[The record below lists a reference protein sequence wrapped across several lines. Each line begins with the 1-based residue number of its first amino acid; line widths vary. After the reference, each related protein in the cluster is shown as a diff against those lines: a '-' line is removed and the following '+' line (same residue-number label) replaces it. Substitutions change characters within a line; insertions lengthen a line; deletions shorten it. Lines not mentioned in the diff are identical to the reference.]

1 MAVRSIELILQYAF
15 GVHRIGIVIG
25 PKGRGSNMIALAAR
39 IKLDD
44 SMVVQKVVTPRADAP
59 GALAAI
65 AEGLRVETV
74 PYAGAVPYEARLA
87 EELADC
93 DWICLAGYM
102 KLLPASLLESHE
114 GRILNIHPAL
124 LPKFGGKGMYGMHVH
139 EAVLAAQEGESG
151 CTVHFVTAE
160 YDEGEIILQA
170 RCRVEIDDSPEELA
184 ARVLRLEHESYYRAL
199 KKVVNGAGS

>member
-1 MAVRSIELILQYAF
+1 MLLD
-15 GVHRIGIVIG
+15 VHQIGILIG
-25 PKGRGSNMIALAAR
+25 PKGRGSNMLALAAR

-44 SMVVQKVVTPRADAP
+44 SMVVQKVITPRADAP
-59 GALAAI
+59 GALAAL

-74 PYAGAVPYEARLA
+74 PYVDAIPYEVRLA

-93 DWICLAGYM
+93 DWVCLAGYM
-102 KLLPASLLESHE
+102 KLLPAAVLESHR

-139 EAVLAAQEGESG
+139 EAVIQAQETESG
-151 CTVHFVTAE
+151 CTVHFVKEE

-184 ARVLRLEHESYYRAL
+184 ARVLRLEHDSYYRAL
-199 KKVVNGAGS
+199 KKVVDGAGS

>member
-1 MAVRSIELILQYAF
+1 MLLD
-15 GVHRIGIVIG
+15 VHRIGILIG
-25 PKGRGSNMIALAAR
+25 PKGRGSNMLALAAR

-44 SMVVQKVVTPRADAP
+44 SMVVQKVITPRADAP
-59 GALAAI
+59 GALAAL

-74 PYAGAVPYEARLA
+74 PYVDAIPYEVRLA

-93 DWICLAGYM
+93 DWVCLAGYM
-102 KLLPASLLESHE
+102 KLLPAAVLESHR

-139 EAVLAAQEGESG
+139 EAVIQAQETESG
-151 CTVHFVTAE
+151 CTVHFVTEE

-184 ARVLRLEHESYYRAL
+184 ARVLRLEHDSYYRAL
-199 KKVVNGAGS
+199 KKVVDGAGS

>member
-1 MAVRSIELILQYAF
+1 MQ
-15 GVHRIGIVIG
+15 RIGILIG
-25 PKGRGSNMIALAAR
+25 PKGRGSNMLALATR

-44 SMVVQKVVTPRADAP
+44 SMVVQKVVTPRSDAP
-59 GALAAI
+59 GALAAL

-74 PYAGAVPYEARLA
+74 PYLDAVPYEERLA
-87 EELADC
+87 AELADC
-93 DWICLAGYM
+93 DWVCLAGYM
-102 KLLPASLLESHE
+102 KLLPLSVLSSHE

-139 EAVLAAQEGESG
+139 EAVIAAQETESG
-151 CTVHFVTAE
+151 CTVHFVSAE

-184 ARVLRLEHESYYRAL
+184 ARVLRLEHDTYYRAL
-199 KKVVNGAGS
+199 KKVVNGTRS

>member
-1 MAVRSIELILQYAF
+1 MYAQQ
-15 GVHRIGIVIG
+15 VQRIGILIG
-25 PKGRGSNMIALAAR
+25 PKGRGSNMLALAAR

-44 SMVVQKVVTPRADAP
+44 SMVVQKVVTPRSDAP
-59 GALAAI
+59 GALAAL

-74 PYAGAVPYEARLA
+74 PYLDAVPYEERLA
-87 EELADC
+87 AELADC
-93 DWICLAGYM
+93 DWVCLAGYM
-102 KLLPASLLESHE
+102 KLLPSSVLSSHQ

-139 EAVLAAQEGESG
+139 EAVIAAGETESG
-151 CTVHFVTAE
+151 CTIHFVSAE

-184 ARVLRLEHESYYRAL
+184 ARVLRLEHETYYRAL
-199 KKVVNGAGS
+199 KKVVDGTRS

>member
-1 MAVRSIELILQYAF
+1 MLLL
-15 GVHRIGIVIG
+15 VHRIGILIG
-25 PKGRGSNMIALAAR
+25 PKGRGSNMLALAVR

-44 SMVVQKVVTPRADAP
+44 SMVVQKVITPRADAP
-59 GALAAI
+59 GALSAI
-65 AEGLRVETV
+65 AEGLRVENV
-74 PYAGAVPYEARLA
+74 PYAGEPPYETRLA

-102 KLLPASLLESHE
+102 KLLPSTVLESHQ
-114 GRILNIHPAL
+114 GRILNVHPAL

-139 EAVLAAQEGESG
+139 EAVIAAQETESG

-170 RCRVEIDDSPEELA
+170 RCRVEVDDSPGDLA
-184 ARVLRLEHESYYRAL
+184 GRVLRLEHESYYRAL
-199 KKVVNGAGS
+199 KKVVHGAGS

>member
-1 MAVRSIELILQYAF
+1 MLLD
-15 GVHRIGIVIG
+15 VHRIGILIG
-25 PKGRGSNMIALAAR
+25 PKGRGSNMLALAAR

-44 SMVVQKVVTPRADAP
+44 SMVVQKVITPRADAP
-59 GALAAI
+59 GALAAL

-74 PYAGAVPYEARLA
+74 PYVDAVPYEVRLA

-93 DWICLAGYM
+93 DWVCLAGYM
-102 KLLPASLLESHE
+102 KLLPTAVLESHR

-139 EAVLAAQEGESG
+139 EAVIQAQEAESG
-151 CTVHFVTAE
+151 CTVHFVTEE

-184 ARVLRLEHESYYRAL
+184 ARVLRLEHDSYYRAL
-199 KKVVNGAGS
+199 KKVVDGAGS

>member
-1 MAVRSIELILQYAF
+1 MLRY
-15 GVHRIGIVIG
+15 VHRIGILIG
-25 PKGRGSNMIALAAR
+25 PKGRGSNMLALAAR

-65 AEGLRVETV
+65 AEGLRVESV
-74 PYAGAVPYEARLA
+74 AYLGDPPYEERLA

-102 KLLPASLLESHE
+102 KLIPSAILSSHR
-114 GRILNIHPAL
+114 GKILNIHPAL

-139 EAVLAAQEGESG
+139 EAVIAAGETESG
-151 CTVHFVTAE
+151 CTVHFVTE
-160 YDEGEIILQA
+160 NYDEGEIILQA

-184 ARVLRLEHESYYRAL
+184 ARVLRLEHDTYYRAL
-199 KKVVNGAGS
+199 KKVVDGAGT

>member
-1 MAVRSIELILQYAF
+1 M
-15 GVHRIGIVIG
+15 IG
-25 PKGRGSNMIALAAR
+25 PKGRGSNMLALAAR

-44 SMVVQKVVTPRADAP
+44 SMVVQKVITPRADST

-74 PYAGAVPYEARLA
+74 PYLGSVPYEERLA
-87 EELADC
+87 AELADC
-93 DWICLAGYM
+93 DWVCLAGYM
-102 KLLPASLLESHE
+102 KLLPSSVLAAHS

-139 EAVLAAQEGESG
+139 EAVVAAGETESG

-184 ARVLRLEHESYYRAL
+184 ARVLRLEHETFYRAL
-199 KKVVNGAGS
+199 KKVVDGSGN